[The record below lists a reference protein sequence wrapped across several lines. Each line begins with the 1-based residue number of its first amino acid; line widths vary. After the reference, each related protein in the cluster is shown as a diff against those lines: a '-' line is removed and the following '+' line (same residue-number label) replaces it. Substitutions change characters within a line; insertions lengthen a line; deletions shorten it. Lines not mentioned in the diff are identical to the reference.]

1 MFFVAV
7 TTAKLDKNEKQ
18 KGRDILLEN
27 VALNDSKYKT
37 Q

>member
-18 KGRDILLEN
+18 KGRDLLLEN
-27 VALNDSKYKT
+27 VVLNGSKYKA